1 MSMDAASANAVA
13 KGIVEVFTL
22 PHQFLVESS
31 GFLRIPRNPRNEPE
45 FENLRIFIKFSCV
58 IPGSFLVHSHSIPG
72 LLYQHQEWAGIFLRN
87 PSGQTRSFPVIPY
100 Y

>member
-1 MSMDAASANAVA
+1 MDVGVVVAWVWAWVWVWVWASLLSPTN
-13 KGIVEVFTL
+13 
-22 PHQFLVESS
+22 SWW
-31 GFLRIPRNPRNEPE
+31 NPRNEPE

-87 PSGQTRSFPVIPY
+87 PSGQTGSFPVIPY
-100 Y
+100 YYYIS